1 MDFNGDILGQN
12 IVMVIVI
19 SLKLAD
25 SDYDGKGVDQL
36 RYVLDKIVNDPT
48 NRRILLCAWN
58 PKGNF
63 LISEKLDLPI
73 MALPPCH
80 MFCQFYVDL
89 PTEKYPK
96 GRLSCQMYQRSCDL
110 GLGVPFNIASY
121 SLLTI
126 LIAHVTGMEPGEFIH
141 VMGDAHV
148 YSDHIEPLKIQ
159 LAREPRPFPKIFIK
173 NSDSTAGTKN
183 IDAML
188 KALESFEY
196 DSLEVIG
203 YNPYDKIVMKMSV

>member
-1 MDFNGDILGQN
+1 
-12 IVMVIVI
+12 
-19 SLKLAD
+19 
-25 SDYDGKGVDQL
+25 
-36 RYVLDKIVNDPT
+36 
-48 NRRILLCAWN
+48 
-58 PKGNF
+58 
-63 LISEKLDLPI
+63 

-89 PTEKYPK
+89 PSEKYPK

-126 LIAHVTGMEPGEFIH
+126 LIAHVTGLEPGEFVH

-148 YSDHIEPLKIQ
+148 YKDHIEPLKVQ
-159 LAREPRPFPKIFIK
+159 LGREPRPFPKLRIRKSVSPITDYK
-173 NSDSTAGTKN
+173 NV
-183 IDAML
+183 DAML

-196 DSLEVIG
+196 DSLELIG
-203 YNPYDKIVMKMSV
+203 YSPHDKIVMNMSV

>member
-1 MDFNGDILGQN
+1 
-12 IVMVIVI
+12 
-19 SLKLAD
+19 
-25 SDYDGKGVDQL
+25 
-36 RYVLDKIVNDPT
+36 
-48 NRRILLCAWN
+48 
-58 PKGNF
+58 
-63 LISEKLDLPI
+63 

-89 PTEKYPK
+89 PSEKYPK

-126 LIAHVTGMEPGEFIH
+126 MIAYVTGLEPGEFVH

-148 YSDHIEPLKIQ
+148 YKDHIEPLKVQ
-159 LAREPRPFPKIFIK
+159 LTREPRPFPKMNIRKTEATTVTDYK
-173 NSDSTAGTKN
+173 NVD
-183 IDAML
+183 MMV

-196 DSLEVIG
+196 DSLELLN
-203 YNPYDKIVMKMSV
+203 YNPHDKIVMKMSV

>member
-1 MDFNGDILGQN
+1 MIQR
-12 IVMVIVI
+12 IEE
-19 SLKLAD
+19 
-25 SDYDGKGVDQL
+25 YC
-36 RYVLDKIVNDPT
+36 YVLGIQKVSKCMI
-48 NRRILLCAWN
+48 I
-58 PKGNF
+58 
-63 LISEKLDLPI
+63 DLPI

-89 PTEKYPK
+89 PSETYPK

-126 LIAHVTGMEPGEFIH
+126 LIAHVTGLEPGEFVH

-148 YSDHIEPLKIQ
+148 YQDHVMPLKVQ
-159 LAREPRPFPKIFIK
+159 LQREPRPFPKMNIK
-173 NSDSTAGTKN
+173 SDFTCSDKN
-183 IDAML
+183 VDMML

-196 DSLEVIG
+196 DNLELID
-203 YNPYDKIVMKMSV
+203 YNPHDKIVMKMSV